1 MSRRIARWMLAIVMT
16 IFVAGVYAPA
26 PAEAQVVVRVGPH
39 HRHHRHHRRAYY
51 RHGHRYYR

>member
-1 MSRRIARWMLAIVMT
+1 MSRKFARLMLALVMT
-16 IFVAGVYAPA
+16 IFVAGVYAPT

-39 HRHHRHHRRAYY
+39 HRHHHRRAYY